1 MATPTRPTVRE
12 RVRAEMTDE
21 ITRVA
26 REQLARQGANL
37 SMRAVARE
45 VGVVSSALY
54 RYFPSRDE
62 LLTALVLHAYRELA
76 VAATAAE
83 ATAPREDPAGRWA
96 ALCHGIRGWAQ
107 AHPHEYALL
116 YGTPVP
122 GYAAPPETVEPA
134 SVPLLLMVAIMREAL
149 AEGRSRPRPQPPMG
163 QTLRASFLAIA
174 ASPGLQGGTAEDMA
188 RLSIAWTAVFGAI
201 SFELFG
207 RLQGAGLDY
216 DAWFAYQVQALAT
229 DLGLVD
235 P

>member
-62 LLTALVLHAYRELA
+62 LLTALVLRAYRELA

-107 AHPHEYALL
+107 AHPHE
-116 YGTPVP
+116 
-122 GYAAPPETVEPA
+122 
-134 SVPLLLMVAIMREAL
+134 
-149 AEGRSRPRPQPPMG
+149 
-163 QTLRASFLAIA
+163 
-174 ASPGLQGGTAEDMA
+174 
-188 RLSIAWTAVFGAI
+188 
-201 SFELFG
+201 
-207 RLQGAGLDY
+207 
-216 DAWFAYQVQALAT
+216 
-229 DLGLVD
+229 
-235 P
+235 